1 MKREEAGGE
10 TAAISSVPAPHLPAT
25 PLPAPQNQLSP
36 DFLFCPGAKI
46 PFSRERGILGG
57 GGVAW
62 DLQAGLS
69 EGAVSRGQ
77 CSVFVCYS

>member
-1 MKREEAGGE
+1 M
-10 TAAISSVPAPHLPAT
+10 
-25 PLPAPQNQLSP
+25 
-36 DFLFCPGAKI
+36 
-46 PFSRERGILGG
+46 LGG